1 MAARQYAAT
10 VGTSATVLEGTQ
22 HFGWILI
29 NNDINLLFIGDS
41 AVTTA
46 TGFPIAPGQ
55 IFSPSEIAHR
65 SLRGKQQDR
74 LYGIVASG
82 TRNVRILIMGRINP

>member
-22 HFGWILI
+22 HFGWILV
-29 NNDINLLFIGDS
+29 NNGAAVVFIGDF

-46 TGFPIAPGQ
+46 TGFPIAVGS
-55 IFSPSEIAHR
+55 FF
-65 SLRGKQQDR
+65 
-74 LYGIVASG
+74 
-82 TRNVRILIMGRINP
+82 